1 LQPFVDQ
8 MNTQANEMDE
18 WREKIISRLRLP
30 LLDQTLDPSGEYY
43 PLVACLTILR
53 EYQNGLDAQE
63 EASSYQEVLR
73 QAVAGRIQC
82 TTGFLNE
89 LVRDDILR
97 QKNLGLEMTPL
108 QEELWKRREEIQP
121 RLDQSDPPLPHE
133 WMSLKGAIDYLR
145 NLVGTIGDDVLDLD
159 LVKASGN
166 WRQQELA
173 LGQDELKRLQQCLT
187 DQTKAN
193 LALER

>member
-1 LQPFVDQ
+1 VFND
-8 MNTQANEMDE
+8 
-18 WREKIISRLRLP
+18 I
-30 LLDQTLDPSGEYY
+30 
-43 PLVACLTILR
+43 R

-73 QAVAGRIQC
+73 QAVAGRVQC
-82 TTGFLNE
+82 TSGFLNE

-97 QKNLGLEMTPL
+97 QKNLNIEMTPL

-121 RLDQSDPPLPHE
+121 KLDQSDPPLPHE
-133 WMSLKGAIDYLR
+133 WVSLKGAIEYLR
-145 NLVGTIGDDVLDLD
+145 NLVGGISDDVLHLD